1 MKYLKALIGCTFLM
15 VFVLVSVWP
24 ISDATAQAGKEVVV
38 GYTGPISGVAAEY
51 GQDCV
56 NGIEMAVNE
65 INAAGG
71 IAIKGQKYLFKL
83 VKLDDMIDPTQA
95 VNNCRRLRDQYK
107 APAVFNPVFN
117 TLAAMAKINEEKGN
131 EFLIMAYT
139 STPKVIEIGNKLLAA
154 IPPPFTVYVKSFADI
169 ALAKGWRKAAMVVT
183 LGAYGDEWRHA
194 FKDYWE
200 KKGGQILADKPAN
213 YYTETDF
220 SAPLTAALATKPEVL
235 LIGGPSASTALVI
248 EQARGLGF
256 KGGFILIDQAK
267 MDYIENIL
275 KGTKLMGDLIG
286 VAAVAL
292 SPTATA
298 PIWEKKY
305 RSIYKRMSTWEA
317 SLNYD
322 AMYAL
327 SRAMSAAQTVEDSV
341 KIRAAFPKAF
351 PLTGDKFP
359 VEYWGI
365 TPRSRMEIA
374 GSVQVIDQAG
384 KYGPVQLVVWWYK
397 TKKEFDQFVKNQ
409 PPLTGNATWSFFQFE
424 KDE

>member
-1 MKYLKALIGCTFLM
+1 MKYLKGLIGCTFFV

-24 ISDATAQAGKEVVV
+24 ASDATAQAAKEVVV

-56 NGIEMAVNE
+56 NGIEMAINE

-71 IAIKGQKYLFKL
+71 ITVKGQKYLFNL

-117 TLAAMAKINEEKGN
+117 TLAAMAKINEERGN

-194 FKDYWE
+194 FKEYWE

-220 SAPLTAALATKPEVL
+220 SAPLTAALATKPQVL

-275 KGTKLMGDLIG
+275 KGTKLMGNLIG

-292 SPTATA
+292 SPTVTA

-305 RSIYKRMSTWEA
+305 RSIYKRMSTWEV

-327 SRAMSAAQTVEDSV
+327 SRAMSAAEAVEDSV

-365 TPRSRMEIA
+365 TPGGRMEIA
-374 GSVQVIDQAG
+374 GSVQVIDQSG

-397 TKKEFDQFVKNQ
+397 TKKEFDQFTKTQ
-409 PPLTGNATWSFFQFE
+409 PPLTGNATWSFFKFE

>member
-1 MKYLKALIGCTFLM
+1 MKNGRAFVGVLLFL
-15 VFVLVSVWP
+15 VVAWVTAWP
-24 ISDATAQAGKEVVV
+24 AAEAWAQAAKEVVI

-51 GQDCV
+51 GQDCA

-71 IAIKGQKYLFKL
+71 ITVKGQKYQFKL
-83 VKLDDMIDPTQA
+83 VKLDDMVDPTKA

-117 TLAAMAKINEEKGN
+117 TLAAMAKINQEKGN
-131 EFLIMAYT
+131 EFFIMAYT
-139 STPKVIEIGNKLLAA
+139 STPKVIEIDNKLLAA
-154 IPPPFTVYVKSFADI
+154 IPPPFTVYVKSFADN
-169 ALAKGWRKAAMVVT
+169 AWARGWRKVAMVVT

-200 KKGGQILADKPAN
+200 KKGGQITADKPAN

-220 SAPLTAALATKPEVL
+220 SAPLTAALATKPDVL

-248 EQARGLGF
+248 EQARGLGY

-275 KGTKLMGDLIG
+275 KSTKLMGNTIG

-292 SPTATA
+292 SPTVSA
-298 PIWEKKY
+298 PAFDKKY
-305 RSIYKRMSTWEA
+305 VSIYKRMQTWEV
-317 SLNYD
+317 SLNYV
-322 AMYAL
+322 AMYGL
-327 SRAMSAAQTVEDSV
+327 SRAMVAAGTVEDPIA
-341 KIRAAFPKAF
+341 IRAAFPKAF
-351 PLTGDKFP
+351 PLLGDKFP

-365 TPRSRMEIA
+365 TPGGRMEIA
-374 GSVQVIDQAG
+374 GSVQTIDQAG
-384 KYGPVQLVVWWYK
+384 KYGPVKLVVYWFK
-397 TKKEFDQFVKNQ
+397 TEKEFNQFTAQATLV
-409 PPLTGNATWSFFQFE
+409 GNATWGFFKFE

>member
-1 MKYLKALIGCTFLM
+1 MKESKRFAGLVLSLM
-15 VFVLVSVWP
+15 VAMVTVWP
-24 ISDATAQAGKEVVV
+24 ANAALAQGGKEVVV

-56 NGIEMAVNE
+56 NGIEMAINE

-71 IAIKGQKYLFKL
+71 ITVKGQKYQIKL
-83 VKLDDMIDPTQA
+83 VKLDDMIDPTAA
-95 VNNCRRLRDQYK
+95 VNNCRRLRDQYQS
-107 APAVFNPVFN
+107 PAIFNPVFN

-131 EFLIMAYT
+131 EFVIMAYT
-139 STPKVIEIGNKLLAA
+139 STPKVVEIGNKLLAA
-154 IPPPFTVYVKSFADI
+154 IPPPFTVYVKSFADV
-169 ALAKGWRKAAMVVT
+169 AWRKGWRKAAMVVT
-183 LGAYGDEWRHA
+183 LGAYGDEWRAA
-194 FKDYWE
+194 FRNYWQ
-200 KKGGQILADKPAN
+200 KKGGQITADKPAN

-220 SAPLTAALATKPEVL
+220 SAPLTAALATQPDVL

-267 MDYIENIL
+267 MDYIDHIL
-275 KGTKLMGDLIG
+275 KGTQLMGNTIG

-292 SPTATA
+292 SPTVTA
-298 PIWEKKY
+298 PAFEKKY
-305 RSIYKRMSTWEA
+305 RSIYKRMLTWEV

-327 SRAMSAAQTVEDSV
+327 SRAMVAAGTVEDPIA
-341 KIRAAFPKAF
+341 IRAAFPKAF
-351 PLTGDKFP
+351 PLLGDKFP

-365 TPRSRMEIA
+365 TPGGRMEIA
-374 GSVQVIDQAG
+374 GSVQMIDQAG
-384 KYGPVQLVVWWYK
+384 KYGPVKLVVYWLK
-397 TKKEFDQFVKNQ
+397 TEKEFHQFTAKVK
-409 PPLTGNATWSFFQFE
+409 LVGNATWEFFKFE

>member
-1 MKYLKALIGCTFLM
+1 MQYLRGVIGCALLLVLALM
-15 VFVLVSVWP
+15 VAWP
-24 ISDATAQAGKEVVV
+24 AGDAAAQAAKEVVV

-51 GQDCV
+51 GQDCA
-56 NGIEMAVNE
+56 NGVEMAVNE

-71 IAIKGQKYLFKL
+71 ITVKGQKYQFKL
-83 VKLDDMIDPTQA
+83 VKLDDMVDPTKA

-107 APAVFNPVFN
+107 APAIFNPVFN
-117 TLAAMAKINEEKGN
+117 TIAPMAKINQEKGN

-139 STPKVIEIGNKLLAA
+139 STPKAIEIGNKLLAA

-169 ALAKGWRKAAMVVT
+169 AWARGWRKAAMVVT

-194 FKDYWE
+194 FKEYWE

-248 EQARGLGF
+248 EQARGLGY

-275 KGTKLMGDLIG
+275 KSTKLMGNTIG

-292 SPTATA
+292 SPTVTA
-298 PIWEKKY
+298 PAFDKKY
-305 RSIYKRMSTWEA
+305 VSIYKRMQTWEV
-317 SLNYD
+317 SLNYT
-322 AMYAL
+322 AMYGL
-327 SRAMSAAQTVEDSV
+327 SRAMVAAGTVEDPIA
-341 KIRAAFPKAF
+341 IRAAFPKAF
-351 PLTGDKFP
+351 PLLGDKFP

-365 TPRSRMEIA
+365 TPGGRMEIA
-374 GSVQVIDQAG
+374 GSVQTIDQAG
-384 KYGPVQLVVWWYK
+384 KYGPVKMQVYWFK
-397 TKKEFDQFVKNQ
+397 TEKEFKQFTAQ
-409 PPLTGNATWSFFQFE
+409 TTLIGNATWGFFPFE

>member
-1 MKYLKALIGCTFLM
+1 MKESKRFTG
-15 VFVLVSVWP
+15 FVLSLAVALVTVWP
-24 ISDATAQAGKEVVV
+24 ASDASAQAVKEVVI

-56 NGIEMAVNE
+56 NGIEMAINE
-65 INAAGG
+65 MNPAGG
-71 IAIKGQKYLFKL
+71 ITVKGQKYQFKL
-83 VKLDDMIDPTQA
+83 VKLDDMIDPTAA

-107 APAVFNPVFN
+107 SPAVFNPVFN

-131 EFLIMAYT
+131 EFIIMAYT
-139 STPKVIEIGNKLLAA
+139 STPKVVEIGNKLLAA
-154 IPPPFTVYVKSFADI
+154 IPPPFTVYVKSFAD
-169 ALAKGWRKAAMVVT
+169 LAWGKGWRKAAMVVT
-183 LGAYGDEWRHA
+183 LGAYGDEWRAA
-194 FKDYWE
+194 FRNYWQ
-200 KKGGQILADKPAN
+200 KKGGQITADKPAN

-220 SAPLTAALATKPEVL
+220 SAPLTAALATQPDVL

-267 MDYIENIL
+267 MDYIDNIL
-275 KGTKLMGDLIG
+275 KGTKLMGNTIG

-292 SPTATA
+292 SPTVTA
-298 PIWEKKY
+298 PAFEKRYK
-305 RSIYKRMSTWEA
+305 SIYKRMLTWEV

-327 SRAMSAAQTVEDSV
+327 SRAMVAAGTVEDPIA
-341 KIRAAFPKAF
+341 IRAAFPKAF

-365 TPRSRMEIA
+365 TPGGRMEIA
-374 GSVQVIDQAG
+374 GSVQTIDQAG
-384 KYGPVQLVVWWYK
+384 KYGPVKLVVYWFK
-397 TKKEFDQFVKNQ
+397 TEKEFNQFTAQATLV
-409 PPLTGNATWSFFQFE
+409 GNATWGFFKFE